1 MVILRG
7 KKMKAK
13 ELAEKLMENPDMD
26 IVVDCFVCECTYDNP
41 YPKHATYEIDDVN
54 VRCTTIGTKLIIECS

>member
-1 MVILRG
+1 
-7 KKMKAK
+7 MKAR

-26 IVVDCFVCECTYDNP
+26 VVVDCFVCGCTYDNP

-54 VRCTTIGTKLIIECS
+54 TIGTKLIIECS